1 MFNKSDFSK
10 KIFKMVGL
18 MVLILAIETA
28 IAFFLIAQLNTAII
42 KTNEKQRFLMI
53 AKTERLS
60 MVALQN
66 DFEKI
71 KPFFPALESA
81 FPNENNLYYTVKQME
96 TLGERVGNRI
106 SVQVT
111 SSAIST
117 DAITGARY
125 VSFRAISDGNYET
138 LRRYLQELGKAPFF
152 AKIDSLNITG
162 LPSINNQSRADLSG
176 TLYIQ

>member
-1 MFNKSDFSK
+1 MFKTDFSK
-10 KIFKMVGL
+10 KIFKMIEL
-18 MVLILAIETA
+18 TILILIIEAAI
-28 IAFFLIAQLNTAII
+28 IFFLVARLNASIVKI
-42 KTNEKQRFLMI
+42 NEKQRLLTI

-60 MVALQN
+60 TVALQN

-96 TLGERVGNRI
+96 TLGEKIGSRV

-111 SSAIST
+111 SSAILT

-138 LRRYLQELGKAPFF
+138 LRRYLKELGKAPFF
-152 AKIDSLNITG
+152 AKID
-162 LPSINNQSRADLSG
+162 SINNQSRADLSG